1 MKKKLDFITNSSST
15 AFIIA
20 SLKKAEVEELKID
33 FKISYDLMKLVR
45 RKLKTVEELQEY
57 FDEYYY
63 DWLNDED
70 ISELFNKQKEIIEK
84 GGEIYLLRAYSDSED
99 PIEVYL
105 YESEFKD
112 VKLPDNFILIEGGN

>member
-15 AFIIA
+15 SFIIA
-20 SLKKAEVEELKID
+20 SLKKVEVEELKID
-33 FKISYDLMKLVR
+33 FEISYDLMKLVR

-63 DWLNDED
+63 MLNDED

-84 GGEIYLLRAYSDSED
+84 GGEIFLLRAYNDSED
-99 PIEVYL
+99 PIEAYL
-105 YESEFKD
+105 YENEFKD
-112 VKLPDNFILIEGGN
+112 VKLPDNFILIKGGN